1 MDHYIS
7 VTGRTFNNE
16 MKNMDVDFNNLVPE
30 KADNE
35 AKAESST
42 AAARTVLDARVPD
55 TEPEEEVL
63 GYLDE

>member
-1 MDHYIS
+1 
-7 VTGRTFNNE
+7 

-42 AAARTVLDARVPD
+42 VPARRVLDARVPD